1 MRLSFN
7 LAHIT
12 IFDRPLKLLT
22 FIDEKT
28 SEEIIKKFSEF
39 SLFNLLQEITNQCEL
54 KMIDLFTE
62 YVTDLSLEKGSL
74 SWDFDNVYISLF
86 NIL

>member
-22 FIDEKT
+22 VIDEKT

-39 SLFNLLQEITNQCEL
+39 SLFNLLKEITNQCEL

-62 YVTDLSLEKGSL
+62 YVADFSLEKGSL
-74 SWDFDNVYISLF
+74 SWDFDNVLYS
-86 NIL
+86 